1 MKNPLL
7 VINFWSARAI
17 LTFGSFFARMTA
29 FDRQP
34 RGHMLLLNIQV
45 GSLPLASFDGFS
57 IVADIPLGCNEDY
70 FDHGPFAETIGANGR
85 SWLVAGSC

>member
-1 MKNPLL
+1 
-7 VINFWSARAI
+7 
-17 LTFGSFFARMTA
+17 
-29 FDRQP
+29 
-34 RGHMLLLNIQV
+34 MLLLNIQV
-45 GSLPLASFDGFS
+45 GSLALPSFDGFA